1 MKDPVGIFGKEKVP
15 SPKIE
20 FREVPLT
27 PSLAANTHAA
37 AAQLWCRHEVPA
49 SSQSS
54 HTGVLS
60 LYWQHLEPGQAGE
73 VTMVLLKTEQEVT
86 VTEKLIKRNQCFTIQ

>member
-1 MKDPVGIFGKEKVP
+1 MKDPVGIFGKEKVH
-15 SPKIE
+15 SATFE

-27 PSLAANTHAA
+27 PSSAANTHAA

-60 LYWQHLEPGQAGE
+60 LYWQHLEPGQASV
-73 VTMVLLKTEQEVT
+73 VTMVLLKTEYEIT
-86 VTEKLIKRNQCFTIQ
+86 VTEKLIKRNQCFTKQ

>member
-27 PSLAANTHAA
+27 PSSAANTHAA

-60 LYWQHLEPGQAGE
+60 LYWQHLQLGLASENITGGHNQGE
-73 VTMVLLKTEQEVT
+73 TNNKQTN
-86 VTEKLIKRNQCFTIQ
+86 NQTII